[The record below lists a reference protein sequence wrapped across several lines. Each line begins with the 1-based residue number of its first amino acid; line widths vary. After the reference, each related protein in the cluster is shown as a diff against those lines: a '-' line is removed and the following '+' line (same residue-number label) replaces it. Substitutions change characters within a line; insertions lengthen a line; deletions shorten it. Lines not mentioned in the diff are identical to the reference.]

1 MMKITP
7 QKEIT
12 MTLALLLLICMMWV
26 PVGLLFLGKG
36 EARSTGFV
44 TGVVGTLVVIGAILQ
59 AALFKDP
66 FTAGLLFVFGVLYLQ
81 TAHALWTGLEDMRT
95 VGNGALVVA
104 IVCAAYAF
112 LYFTGGGLKPDG
124 TTFIGIT
131 PYLGF
136 MNVTFVVICL
146 TVVGVTYGKV
156 NAKVAAWMFLVLS
169 FTCLFVRAINL
180 MGYGTLP
187 F

>member
-1 MMKITP
+1 
-7 QKEIT
+7 

-44 TGVVGTLVVIGAILQ
+44 TAVVGTLVVIGAILQ
-59 AALFKDP
+59 AAIFKDP

-104 IVCAAYAF
+104 IVCAMYAYLF
-112 LYFTGGGLKPDG
+112 FTGGGVKADG
-124 TTFIGIT
+124 TTFVGVT

-156 NAKVAAWMFLVLS
+156 QAKVAAWMFLTLS
-169 FTCLFVRAINL
+169 FTCLFVPAIGL
-180 MGYGTLP
+180 MGYGKLP

>member
-1 MMKITP
+1 
-7 QKEIT
+7 

-26 PVGLLFLGKG
+26 PVGLLFLGSG
-36 EARSTGFV
+36 EAKSTGFV
-44 TGVVGTLVVIGAILQ
+44 TAVVGTLVVLGAVLQ
-59 AALFKDP
+59 AAIFKDP

-81 TAHALWTGLEDMRT
+81 TAHALMTGLEDMRT

-104 IVCAAYAF
+104 IICAIYAF
-112 LYFTGGGLKPDG
+112 LFFTGGGVKPDG
-124 TTFIGIT
+124 KPMIDIV

-146 TVVGVTYGKV
+146 TVCGVTYGKV
-156 NAKVAAWMFLVLS
+156 NAKIAAWMFLVLS
-169 FTCLFVRAINL
+169 FTCLLVPAIGL
-180 MGYGTLP
+180 LGFGKLP

>member
-1 MMKITP
+1 
-7 QKEIT
+7 

-26 PVGLLFLGKG
+26 PVGLLFLGSG
-36 EARSTGFV
+36 EAKSTGFV
-44 TGVVGTLVVIGAILQ
+44 TAVVGVVVIIGAILQ
-59 AALFKDP
+59 AAVFTDP

-81 TAHALWTGLEDMRT
+81 TAHALLTGLEDMRS

-104 IVCAAYAF
+104 IVCAVYAYLF
-112 LYFTGGGLKPDG
+112 FTGGGVKPDG
-124 TTFIGIT
+124 KTVIGVT

-136 MNVTFVVICL
+136 MNVTFTVICL

-169 FTCLFVRAINL
+169 FTCLFVPAIGL
-180 MGYGTLP
+180 LGYGKLP

>member
-1 MMKITP
+1 
-7 QKEIT
+7 
-12 MTLALLLLICMMWV
+12 MMWV
-26 PVGLLFLGKG
+26 PVGLLFLGSG
-36 EARSTGFV
+36 EAKSTGFV
-44 TGVVGTLVVIGAILQ
+44 TAVVGVLVVIGAVLQ
-59 AALFKDP
+59 AAIFKDP

-81 TAHALWTGLEDMRT
+81 TAHALLTGLEDMRT

-104 IVCAAYAF
+104 IVCAVYAF
-112 LYFTGGGLKPDG
+112 LFFTGGGVKPDG
-124 TTFIGIT
+124 KTIIDVV

-156 NAKVAAWMFLVLS
+156 NAKVAAYMFLVLS
-169 FTCLFVRAINL
+169 FTCLFVPAIGL
-180 MGYGTLP
+180 MGYGKLP

>member
-1 MMKITP
+1 
-7 QKEIT
+7 

-26 PVGLLFLGKG
+26 PVGLFFLGSG
-36 EARSTGFV
+36 EAKSTGFV
-44 TGVVGTLVVIGAILQ
+44 TAIVGTLVVIGAILQ
-59 AALFKDP
+59 AAIFKDP

-81 TAHALWTGLEDMRT
+81 TAHALLTGLEDMRT

-104 IVCAAYAF
+104 IVCAAYAI
-112 LYFTGGGLKPDG
+112 LYLTGGGVKPDG
-124 TTFIGIT
+124 KTIIDVV

-156 NAKVAAWMFLVLS
+156 SAKIAAYMFLTLS
-169 FTCLFVRAINL
+169 FTCLFVPAIGL
-180 MGYGTLP
+180 MGYGKLP

>member
-1 MMKITP
+1 
-7 QKEIT
+7 

-26 PVGLLFLGKG
+26 PVGLFFLGHG
-36 EARSTGFV
+36 EAKSTGFV

-59 AALFKDP
+59 AAIFADP

-104 IVCAAYAF
+104 IVCAMYAYLF
-112 LYFTGGGLKPDG
+112 LTGGGIKADG
-124 TTFIGIT
+124 STVIGVT

-146 TVVGVTYGKV
+146 TVVGVTYGKLS
-156 NAKVAAWMFLVLS
+156 AKLAAYMFLVLS
-169 FTCLFVRAINL
+169 FTCLFVPAIGL
-180 MGYGTLP
+180 MGFEKLP